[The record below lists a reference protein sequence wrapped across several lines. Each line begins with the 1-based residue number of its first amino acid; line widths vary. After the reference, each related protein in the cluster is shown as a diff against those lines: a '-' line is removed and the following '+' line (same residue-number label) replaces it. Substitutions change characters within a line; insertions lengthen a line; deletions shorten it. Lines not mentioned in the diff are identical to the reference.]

1 MSGSVSIY
9 LSNCVPGSPG
19 DGSICV
25 SRWKPD
31 CEKEKAVEPAVH
43 VVNMMIV
50 SPSVCKGDN
59 LGGGKLREV
68 PSVCQR
74 ENPSVHEVGEQS
86 V

>member
-1 MSGSVSIY
+1 M
-9 LSNCVPGSPG
+9 
-19 DGSICV
+19 
-25 SRWKPD
+25 
-31 CEKEKAVEPAVH
+31 EPAVH

-74 ENPSVHEVGEQS
+74 ENPSVHEVGEHS
-86 V
+86 IKVPLPIFDGEEYGKEEMCTGCVNIPCVGKVLKMRKC